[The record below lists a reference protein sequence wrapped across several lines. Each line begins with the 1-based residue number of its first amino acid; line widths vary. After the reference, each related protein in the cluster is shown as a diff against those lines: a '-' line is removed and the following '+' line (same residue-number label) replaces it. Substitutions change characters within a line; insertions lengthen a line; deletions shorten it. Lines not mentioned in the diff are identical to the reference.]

1 MNWFKNWTRGL
12 NPWLPYLL
20 TTYEFQVIRGS
31 RVDSIIFGLACLL
44 LFADWKGFIP
54 WELPERPKFSKMTI
68 AVVLAASAGILF
80 LSPRASL
87 SDIVLLIVLLPIA
100 LTLVYYRDHGPL
112 PKDSPAIKLSM
123 RIWVLLMVSMA
134 LFELFAFMWASVF
147 RDDTNF
153 PTVSVLMN
161 PVLANPLGRTI
172 FLVLWMLAGAY
183 ILGLWRKRVRR
194 VDSSN

>member
-1 MNWFKNWTRGL
+1 MNWFKRWTHGL

-31 RVDSIIFGLACLL
+31 RVDALIFGLACLL

-54 WELPERPKFSKMTI
+54 WELPERPKFSKW
-68 AVVLAASAGILF
+68 ALVVGLAASAGILF

-87 SDIVLLIVLLPIA
+87 ADIVLFIVMLPIA

-112 PKDSPAIKLSM
+112 PKSTPAIKLSM
-123 RIWVLLMVSMA
+123 RLWVGIMVGMA
-134 LFELFAFMWASVF
+134 LCELFAFIWASVF
-147 RDDTNF
+147 RDDKNF
-153 PTVSVLMN
+153 PTVSVLME
-161 PVLANPLGRTI
+161 PVLASPIGRTI

-183 ILGLWRKRVRR
+183 LLGVWRKRGSR
-194 VDSSN
+194 VDSAA